1 MASKARVAA
10 NFMNRY
16 SAFGLLRG
24 AFNGQKHWQPAWRD
38 PEPKASYDIIIIGGG
53 GHGLATAYYLAKVHG
68 LKNIAVL
75 EKGWIG
81 GGNTGR
87 NTTIVRSNYRLTPLH
102 NLFEFGLKMWE
113 HLSDEL
119 NYNVMF
125 SPRGAMFLG
134 HSDAD
139 MTKLAERG
147 DAMRCSG
154 IDADLMT
161 RDQVAKLEPLIDMSR
176 SARFPVE
183 GGLIQRRGGTARHD
197 AVAWG
202 YARAADRLGV
212 DIIQKCEVTGFVR
225 YDGAV
230 VGVETT
236 RGTILLSGEV
246 RKHSP
251 VTGGQQD
258 AAGREHP
265 SRKQGHGEPVLHVE
279 AALERRPAEPASSP
293 AQQISEKLGRA
304 LAESGEGET
313 RTIASTAVKSLTITL
328 QPDRL
333 GAVQVSLTLQ
343 AEGLH
348 VRIIASETA
357 TADML
362 RQDRHQLDGLL
373 QPLAG
378 DAQASQVTVSIESA
392 QEGIDASILT
402 ESESSP
408 RFETGPSD
416 YGSRRPRSDAN
427 GTPSPGKGESGN
439 HSSEGMMHHEDI
451 ALVRRRLPGVIVV

>member
-1 MASKARVAA
+1 MSQ
-10 NFMNRY
+10 Y

-24 AFNGQKHWQPAWRD
+24 ALNGQKHWQPAWRD
-38 PEPKASYDIIIIGGG
+38 PEPKSHYDIIIIGGG

-87 NTTIVRSNYRLTPLH
+87 NTTIVRSNYRLKPLH
-102 NLFEFGLKMWE
+102 DLFEFGLKMWE

-147 DAMRCSG
+147 DAMRCDG

-161 RDQVAKLEPLIDMSR
+161 RDEVQKLEPLLDMSR
-176 SARFPVE
+176 DARFPIE

-202 YARAADRLGV
+202 YARGADRLGV

-225 YDGAV
+225 DGDAV

-236 RGTILLSGEV
+236 RGRIN
-246 RKHSP
+246 
-251 VTGGQQD
+251 
-258 AAGREHP
+258 AGRIGICVA
-265 SRKQGHGEPVLHVE
+265 GHSGHVAGLAGLKLPV
-279 AALERRPAEPASSP
+279 
-293 AQQISEKLGRA
+293 
-304 LAESGEGET
+304 ES
-313 RTIASTAVKSLTITL
+313 
-328 QPDRL
+328 Q
-333 GAVQVSLTLQ
+333 TLQ
-343 AEGLH
+343 AMVTEGVKPMINSVIMSQSLH
-348 VRIIASETA
+348 CYISQSDKGGIVFGGDPDNWPSYAQRGNPMVMERAVAQGLALVPALSRLRMVRTWSGVTDMSFDGAPIIGETPVRNLFLNGGWCYRGFKATPASGWTYAHTLA
-357 TADML
+357 TGKPHAL
-362 RQDRHQLDGLL
+362 NAPFALD
-373 QPLAG
+373 
-378 DAQASQVTVSIESA
+378 
-392 QEGIDASILT
+392 
-402 ESESSP
+402 
-408 RFETGPSD
+408 RFERGATIDETGSGPMPN
-416 YGSRRPRSDAN
+416 SR
-427 GTPSPGKGESGN
+427 
-439 HSSEGMMHHEDI
+439 
-451 ALVRRRLPGVIVV
+451 